1 MRDTEDSTTD
11 RPTSAKRSTASSAAL
26 PSALECVQ
34 QIRQQIG
41 GRDLAV
47 FLDYDGTL
55 TPIVDRPELALLP
68 EPMRET
74 VRRLARRATVAV
86 ISGRELADVRRL
98 VGIDGIF
105 YSGSHGY
112 QIEGPGGWR
121 LELEQAA
128 SFLPVLDRAE
138 RRLRAGLRG
147 VPGVLVERKQ
157 FSLAVHY
164 RLVDELDAGMVE
176 TIVAET
182 AAAHPELRRAQGKMV
197 HELRPALDWDKGKAL
212 LWLLEVLHLDP
223 TKAFPLVLGDDIT
236 DEDAF
241 AVVRDTGV
249 GILIR
254 DEDRLTA
261 ARYVLDNTDEARQF
275 LEAITPGK

>member
-1 MRDTEDSTTD
+1 
-11 RPTSAKRSTASSAAL
+11 
-26 PSALECVQ
+26 
-34 QIRQQIG
+34 
-41 GRDLAV
+41 
-47 FLDYDGTL
+47 
-55 TPIVDRPELALLP
+55 
-68 EPMRET
+68 
-74 VRRLARRATVAV
+74 
-86 ISGRELADVRRL
+86 
-98 VGIDGIF
+98 
-105 YSGSHGY
+105 
-112 QIEGPGGWR
+112 
-121 LELEQAA
+121 
-128 SFLPVLDRAE
+128 
-138 RRLRAGLRG
+138 
-147 VPGVLVERKQ
+147 
-157 FSLAVHY
+157 
-164 RLVDELDAGMVE
+164 
-176 TIVAET
+176 
-182 AAAHPELRRAQGKMV
+182 MV

>member
-138 RRLRAGLRG
+138 RRLRAG
-147 VPGVLVERKQ
+147 
-157 FSLAVHY
+157 
-164 RLVDELDAGMVE
+164 
-176 TIVAET
+176 
-182 AAAHPELRRAQGKMV
+182 ELRRAQGKMV

-223 TKAFPLVLGDDIT
+223 AQAFPLVLGDDIT